1 MGGGASGTAAGGG
14 GAGDAGAGA
23 AGGGVAGAGAGAGG
37 VAAGAAVAG
46 GAALSGGS
54 GSAAHAELGANSVLR
69 SVSENATTLVSENAT
84 TLVSENA
91 TTLDRANVEAMAGV
105 LFTRCYSV
113 VRRGTKRDTMN
124 GSTPGGPFNR
134 FGQRISS
141 DPKVSYLFGARL

>member
-23 AGGGVAGAGAGAGG
+23 AGGGVAGADGI
-37 VAAGAAVAG
+37 AAGAAVAG

-54 GSAAHAELGANSVLR
+54 GSAAHTELGANNVLTSVR
-69 SVSENATTLVSENAT
+69 ENATTLGRANAT
-84 TLVSENA
+84 TLG
-91 TTLDRANVEAMAGV
+91 RANVEAMAGV

-113 VRRGTKRDTMN
+113 FRRGTKRETMN
-124 GSTPGGPFNR
+124 GSTPGGSFNR
-134 FGQRISS
+134 FGQGISS